1 MKKHIK
7 ELRTEK
13 GLVQQVL
20 ADIYGI
26 SRQTVN
32 AIKNDKYDPTLM
44 LSLKMAEDIESI
56 VDKL

>member
-32 AIKNDKYDPTLM
+32 AIENDKYDPTLK
-44 LSLKMAEDIESI
+44 LFLKLAEDIESI